1 MSSSRCNSSERRRQL
16 GLAFIAIM
24 ANASYT
30 TIAPILPLEM
40 DKYYISDV
48 YVSIVFLAFTFG
60 SLLAPALF
68 TSYFESIGRI
78 NVISFSMVGMSIMF
92 WCLGHVF
99 DMADAMSAWNSNDNS
114 HYEMVVVGLLV
125 LIQLALGSFYAMI
138 TTGYY
143 SLASLAFVEKE
154 SAMSILE
161 SSVGIGHIVGPI
173 IGSAIYDERGYQF
186 VYIFG
191 VALSMLLAA
200 FVCWRFLVLLFEGGA
215 DAPHDAMEEDAVEE
229 DGADETELGAEHY
242 MAIYSPKGS
251 KILDGSMNVAESNT
265 ECYSSVDAPE
275 RELIITGRHSMN
287 IQVVHESEVAKQLS
301 AISLL
306 KVPNILLAAMS
317 ICWVM
322 VAWAFLEPLLANHLD
337 NHFNVGNKGIGIIF
351 SLTSIVYVPATL
363 LVQYL
368 PSSIGRR
375 TAISVSLM
383 LTPIAVLLIGSNLL
397 PLVVLGVGSLGL
409 LPAPVWV
416 QLLPWM
422 QEESLA
428 LFPHSD
434 TKLYANDLT
443 SSIYNSFMTLGKV
456 LGYFIGS
463 LLGSAGFARTTQLV
477 AMLVF
482 VHAIMFYF
490 GTRGYKIRVSTLR
503 KQLNYFSAEL
513 FFTSFKISYTIK

>member
-1 MSSSRCNSSERRRQL
+1 MSSSRCHCSERRRQL

-30 TIAPILPLEM
+30 TIAPILPLEI
-40 DKYYISDV
+40 DKHYISEV
-48 YVSIVFLAFTFG
+48 YVSIIFLAFTFG

-68 TSYFESIGRI
+68 ASYFESIGRI

-92 WCLGHVF
+92 WCLGRVF

-114 HYEMVVVGLLV
+114 HYEMVVVALLV
-125 LIQLALGSFYAMI
+125 FIQLTLGAFYAMI

-154 SAMSILE
+154 SAMSVVE

-200 FVCWRFLVLLFEGGA
+200 VVTWRFLVPLFEDSG
-215 DAPHDAMEEDAVEE
+215 DAPHDALEEDALDESS
-229 DGADETELGAEHY
+229 ADETELGVGQY

-251 KILDGSMNVAESNT
+251 KILDVNVVESNT
-265 ECYSSVDAPE
+265 KCSSSVDASE
-275 RELIITGRHSMN
+275 RELIITGHHSMN
-287 IQVVHESEVAKQLS
+287 IQVVHEGEVTKQLS
-301 AISLL
+301 VISLL

-322 VAWAFLEPLLANHLD
+322 VTWAFLEPLLAKHLD

-363 LVQYL
+363 LVQYI

-375 TAISVSLM
+375 TTISVSLL
-383 LTPIAVLLIGSNLL
+383 LTPIAVLFICSNLL
-397 PLVVLGVGSLGL
+397 PLVVLGVGLLGL

-416 QLLPWM
+416 LLLPWM

-428 LFPHSD
+428 LFHHPD

-443 SSIYNSFMTLGKV
+443 ASIYNSFMTFGKV

-463 LLGSAGFARTTQLV
+463 LLGSAGFARTTQSV

-482 VHAIMFYF
+482 VHAILFYF
-490 GTRGYKIRVSTLR
+490 GTRRCD
-503 KQLNYFSAEL
+503 
-513 FFTSFKISYTIK
+513 